1 MPVVNILKSR
11 IQETFPNHPMGK
23 LLEKLPFLGLDIE
36 GIDKE
41 KIRIEYNPN
50 RPDFSSDIGV
60 FRSLKGLLNEKVGL
74 PMLKFFDNKSYKIM
88 VTQNIKKIRP
98 IILFF
103 VATQSNN
110 MNKLM
115 LDQLLSIQEDLHNGI
130 ARDRKKASIGIH
142 DLDAIKFPLYYTTKS
157 SNDSFIP
164 LDQSHPLPFT
174 EILSNTDVG
183 KRYGNL
189 LNNAVRYP
197 ALIDNSNQI
206 LSFPPIINSNKT
218 KVTNKSKNLFIEITG
233 INLDVCKNI
242 LAILAYYFYEEGFK
256 ISSGIIDDK
265 KLVFSP
271 LKLLK
276 DKEVLV
282 DKPLIDRY
290 LGLDL
295 TFKEIIYTLERSR
308 IGASLTKNKKI
319 KCKVPSYRSDILHP
333 TDIVEEVAIG
343 YGIDNLKPTL
353 PSFNVSVGMKY
364 MDFDIYNK
372 IRETLIGIGFLEMVN
387 FTLIDPTLYTT
398 FNLDSDEI
406 SENITVKE
414 SKSKE
419 HEILRTNM
427 ISSLINN
434 ISYNIHEEYPQKI
447 FEIGKTFSFKNSI
460 IERWSLGALIVSNS
474 TNYSEI
480 KSVLQ
485 TIFKLN
491 LGKEFTTKKKKENN
505 IFIPGRSADIFC
517 DNEPIGFIGELSPY
531 IITKF
536 NLRLPVAVFEINLS
550 HLLNIMKFHRKN
562 FPSDTIFSSN

>member
-1 MPVVNILKSR
+1 
-11 IQETFPNHPMGK
+11 
-23 LLEKLPFLGLDIE
+23 
-36 GIDKE
+36 
-41 KIRIEYNPN
+41 
-50 RPDFSSDIGV
+50 
-60 FRSLKGLLNEKVGL
+60 
-74 PMLKFFDNKSYKIM
+74 
-88 VTQNIKKIRP
+88 
-98 IILFF
+98 
-103 VATQSNN
+103 
-110 MNKLM
+110 
-115 LDQLLSIQEDLHNGI
+115 
-130 ARDRKKASIGIH
+130 
-142 DLDAIKFPLYYTTKS
+142 
-157 SNDSFIP
+157 
-164 LDQSHPLPFT
+164 
-174 EILSNTDVG
+174 
-183 KRYGNL
+183 
-189 LNNAVRYP
+189 
-197 ALIDNSNQI
+197 
-206 LSFPPIINSNKT
+206 
-218 KVTNKSKNLFIEITG
+218 
-233 INLDVCKNI
+233 
-242 LAILAYYFYEEGFK
+242 
-256 ISSGIIDDK
+256 
-265 KLVFSP
+265 
-271 LKLLK
+271 
-276 DKEVLV
+276 
-282 DKPLIDRY
+282 
-290 LGLDL
+290 
-295 TFKEIIYTLERSR
+295 
-308 IGASLTKNKKI
+308 
-319 KCKVPSYRSDILHP
+319 
-333 TDIVEEVAIG
+333 
-343 YGIDNLKPTL
+343 
-353 PSFNVSVGMKY
+353 
-364 MDFDIYNK
+364 
-372 IRETLIGIGFLEMVN
+372 MVN

-474 TNYSEI
+474 TNYTEI